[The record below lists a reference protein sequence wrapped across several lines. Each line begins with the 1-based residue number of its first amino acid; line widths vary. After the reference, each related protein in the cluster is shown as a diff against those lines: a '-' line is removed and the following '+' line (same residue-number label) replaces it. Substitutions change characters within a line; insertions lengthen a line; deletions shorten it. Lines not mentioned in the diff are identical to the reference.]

1 MSSDRILMILMTAVA
16 ILAVVPAVPGG
27 EYAALILVGLGLISG
42 FMNPEDD
49 LLTRLAYI
57 VVAVALPTVANSL
70 DAIPVVGGF
79 VNSTESVV
87 GFRFVGLEL
96 FGFECKLQCF
106 NVAVLPK
113 QQGGEVAM
121 GSGHGRF
128 VGQSLA
134 EGLLRLIGRPV
145 WWRTVPRF
153 RWASAK
159 AGSAAMARR

>member
-49 LLTRLAYI
+49 LLTRLVLI

-79 VNSTESVV
+79 VNSI
-87 GFRFVGLEL
+87 LD
-96 FGFECKLQCF
+96 
-106 NVAVLPK
+106 NVAVAIAGIVVANVLLQIYARLMPADDSGSSA
-113 QQGGEVAM
+113 GGGGGYSSE
-121 GSGHGRF
+121 
-128 VGQSLA
+128 
-134 EGLLRLIGRPV
+134 
-145 WWRTVPRF
+145 
-153 RWASAK
+153 
-159 AGSAAMARR
+159 